1 MKILCILSCDF
12 PYGVAYSSRARN
24 FVKLFVECGYDVH
37 VMAPLNEGNFENL
50 GYTYENINIQN
61 NYLTLLG
68 IGTAIPF
75 EKAIKNY
82 LKKNKVD
89 LIFSCNIPYVIP
101 NILKIAHKN
110 KIPYIIEQCEWFDS
124 STFKFGKY
132 NPYYQECMKL
142 IEYKNKN
149 VDGIISISRLFEK
162 HYLNQGMKVIRI
174 PTILDLKNISPKFK
188 KEKLNQEIINIVFA
202 GSLGKGKENILPMF
216 KAVEFINNIGEKIHL
231 HIYGPNKD
239 EIIRNYGNNIN
250 LSKNYI
256 HIYGRIPQKEV
267 EEKIRR
273 ADFSFIIRPNRRSS
287 DAGFPTKL
295 AESMAVGTPV
305 IANETGDIGLYIKNK
320 VNGFL
325 IKENLD
331 KKLIENLQYIIK
343 MNKEDLEN
351 MRIEAR
357 KTAEKNFDFRN
368 YKEKIQKF
376 LLEQC
381 KVK

>member
-37 VMAPLNEGNFENL
+37 VIAPLNEGNFENL
-50 GYTYENINIQN
+50 RYTYENINIQN

-75 EKAIKNY
+75 EKTIKNY

-101 NILKIAHKN
+101 KILKIAHEN

-132 NPYYQECMKL
+132 NPYYRECIKL
-142 IEYKNKN
+142 IKHKNKN

-162 HYLNQGMKVIRI
+162 HYLSQGIKVIRI
-174 PTILDLKNISPKFK
+174 PTILNLKNILPRYK

-216 KAVEFINNIGEKIHL
+216 KAVEFINNLGEKIHL

-239 EIIRNYGNNIN
+239 EIIKNYGSNIN

-267 EEKIRR
+267 EEKIKQ

-331 KKLIENLQYIIK
+331 EKLIENLQYIIK
-343 MNKEDLEN
+343 MSKEDLEN
-351 MRIEAR
+351 MRIKAR
-357 KTAEKNFDFRN
+357 KTAEKSFDFRN
-368 YKEKIQKF
+368 YKEKMQKF
-376 LLEQC
+376 LLGQC